1 MTKLYKL
8 TDQNGQT
15 RGGMQ
20 WGPGITH
27 EATGDPSQ
35 DLCTDAW
42 IHAYEHP
49 LLAVLLNP
57 IHGNFKNPR
66 LFEGDNE
73 IGKRKSQLL
82 CGCRSFTTAR
92 EIPVPAV
99 TTAQKVRF
107 GILCA
112 KQVYKHPKW
121 NQWADA
127 WLDGSDRSEKSAQ
140 VACAAAR
147 AAQADEV
154 YAAWEARA
162 ADAAQV
168 AAYAA
173 VWAAAD
179 AAQAEYEARAAY
191 AAVWAAADAVQAEYE
206 ARAADAAQAALAA
219 DAAVWAAA
227 AAAYATDAAAAI
239 DLIALAEQAVKEES
253 HGTHY

>member
-179 AAQAEYEARAAY
+179 A
-191 AAVWAAADAVQAEYE
+191 VQAEYE